1 MFDSDAERERRSGA
15 HRVVPSGPG
24 GRPEI
29 SDYLL
34 AMRHELKAPLNAVI
48 GMSGLL
54 LDADLGDRHRQY
66 AKSIH
71 LAGESLAT
79 ILNDLLDLSRIV
91 ADRLTIEPIAFD
103 LKSMVEETAKA
114 MAMRA
119 DERGLALRVDW
130 RPELPRHVMGDPG
143 RTRQVLGNLVG
154 HAMNSTSQGEVVI
167 EVAPDGESLEGKARI
182 RFAVEDTGIGLPQE
196 RLARVFNE
204 YVPVDA
210 SPYRSF
216 GVSGLGLRV
225 SAELIQLMGG
235 DLGAESE
242 IGKGSR
248 FWFRLPMPAVDAEP
262 QPAAL
267 EQSGSGRALVIESDQ
282 TSRRRFAEQLEAAG
296 WTVEFG
302 DDLASVE
309 TLLRAAA
316 TDGDPFQA
324 CVLSDYAVRPSHAEL
339 AMHLK
344 ADDQLAS
351 VALVMVTAV
360 GSPGEGKRLWH
371 AGFAAYLR
379 KPVPQDEVHDTL
391 VALSSLNP
399 DGRGQGLITR
409 HSLAEAKNAQ
419 SAAQF
424 DLIDEVLASLTRSE
438 PAQVLLIGASQGD
451 RAEVEAAVGAC
462 ELELDP
468 RATLEEAL
476 ERISRRRYALI
487 LVDADR
493 ESLDLSDT
501 GRRLTSALESAVH
514 GPELVAL
521 SIDPTRREELLS
533 AGFARVLPK
542 PIRRDDLDRILAD
555 AVEATTVVEPTD
567 QSTSAAVAEPFEASV
582 DAPTSGEPTESDWTT
597 TTIGL
602 EEEETAEASEEQDAA
617 ATLRLGLPEATVDD
631 EVGVAGL
638 VELDRPETDADDEIE
653 AAGPI
658 ELDEPET
665 DARDESRAAGP
676 IELDEPE
683 TDARDE
689 SRAAGPI
696 ELDEPETDASDESRA
711 AGGPFTPDESETD
724 ADDEIRAAGP
734 IALDES
740 EKDAGDE
747 TAAAELIDRDEPPVS
762 ETIEDA
768 PVAAERELDSME
780 SAEPPTLE
788 LEAPAVASELESAEV
803 EAPEGIVAADFSGPD
818 TERLDGFV
826 ANELGE
832 QRSGS
837 AVVEPI
843 ELAEHAMASIDEAGS
858 DAAVDPVDVVS
869 MSEMVAVP
877 DDSSE
882 SPEEANDPVEL
893 EAAEEPEP
901 TADPELPLAVSL
913 DPDARWPRATGPD
926 EASAPTAAE
935 AGPSEW
941 LEIERAS
948 EQRVE
953 STDAVAD
960 RAAEDDTDDEAGSGG
975 PIALLGVRQNE
986 ATLGTR
992 AAVVMP
998 EERTDRKV
1006 EVRGAGQAVSETPD
1020 VAREHLPVIGSTI
1033 IEQLSSGTAGFAQHL
1048 VATFLR
1054 EAPQR
1059 IAELEQGL
1067 SVADPKLIG
1076 DAARNLKAMGGILGA
1091 ARLGAISDELA
1102 AAAGEGDLAQAAQLA
1117 GDVETAFLEV
1127 RMAAE
1132 GAAPPEAKAPLEIP
1146 AINEAFLRQLSPER
1160 EEGTRGL
1167 ALKLVANFRAEA
1179 PNRLGDLT
1187 EAIEREDAAAVQR
1200 LAPTLKGM
1208 SSLIGADALAKVCA
1222 LVEADARLR
1231 RIGAARRYVDQLE
1244 LELSRVLAALEH
1256 PTA

>member
-1 MFDSDAERERRSGA
+1 MFESDSERERRSGA

-167 EVAPDGESLEGKARI
+167 EVAPDGESIDGKARI

-196 RLARVFNE
+196 RLSRVFNE

-248 FWFRLPMPAVDAEP
+248 FWFRLPMPAVEAEP

-267 EQSGSGRALVIESDQ
+267 EQCGSGRALVIESDQ
-282 TSRRRFAEQLEAAG
+282 ASRRRFAEQLEAAG

-302 DDLASVE
+302 DDLTSVE

-391 VALSSLNP
+391 VALASLNP
-399 DGRGQGLITR
+399 DGRGPGLITR

-438 PAQVLLIGASQGD
+438 AAQVLLIGASQGD
-451 RAEVEAAVGAC
+451 RAEVEEAVGAH

-468 RATLEEAL
+468 RATLDAAL
-476 ERISRRRYALI
+476 ERMAGRSYALI
-487 LVDADR
+487 LVDADQ
-493 ESLDLSDT
+493 ESFDPGDA
-501 GRRLTSALESAVH
+501 GRRLASALEGAAQ

-521 SIDPTRREELLS
+521 SIDPTRREELLA

-542 PIRRDDLDRILAD
+542 PIRRDDLDRVLAD
-555 AVEATTVVEPTD
+555 AVEAATVTAPTD
-567 QSTSAAVAEPFEASV
+567 SSELADESASAAVAEVAEGSV
-582 DAPTSGEPTESDWTT
+582 EAPTSDEPTESEPATA
-597 TTIGL
+597 TIEL
-602 EEEETAEASEEQDAA
+602 EEQETAEAGEEHDAA
-617 ATLRLGLPEATVDD
+617 ATIRLDEPEARAED
-631 EVGVAGL
+631 EVEATGL
-638 VELDRPETDADDEIE
+638 L
-653 AAGPI
+653 
-658 ELDEPET
+658 ELDEPEV
-665 DARDESRAAGP
+665 DAPEENETIGSIALDEPEASAEDEVEATGLL
-676 IELDEPE
+676 ELDEPE
-683 TDARDE
+683 IDARE
-689 SRAAGPI
+689 EI
-696 ELDEPETDASDESRA
+696 ETIGSIALDEPEVDAAE
-711 AGGPFTPDESETD
+711 
-724 ADDEIRAAGP
+724 EIEAAGP
-734 IALDES
+734 IALDEP
-740 EKDAGDE
+740 ETDDE
-747 TAAAELIDRDEPPVS
+747 APAAELIGLDEPTVA
-762 ETIEDA
+762 ERAAEDA
-768 PVAAERELDSME
+768 PPTAESELESME
-780 SAEPPTLE
+780 STEPAALE
-788 LEAPAVASELESAEV
+788 LEAPVLASELESAEV
-803 EAPEGIVAADFSGPD
+803 EAPEGIVAADFDGSD

-826 ANELGE
+826 ANELDE

-837 AVVEPI
+837 ALVEPI
-843 ELAEHAMASIDEAGS
+843 ELAEHAMASIDDAGS
-858 DAAVDPVDVVS
+858 DAAVEPVDVVS

-877 DDSSE
+877 DDSIESSE
-882 SPEEANDPVEL
+882 DDTIEPVEPD
-893 EAAEEPEP
+893 ASEEPE
-901 TADPELPLAVSL
+901 TAADPELPPAVSL
-913 DPDARWPRATGPD
+913 DPDARWPSASLTDDVSGPPSAETG
-926 EASAPTAAE
+926 S
-935 AGPSEW
+935 SEW

-948 EQRVE
+948 EQRPE
-953 STDAVAD
+953 PTNPVAD
-960 RAAEDDTDDEAGSGG
+960 RDAEDDADDEAGSGG
-975 PIALLGVRQNE
+975 PIALLGVRKDE
-986 ATLGTR
+986 GTLGTR

-1006 EVRGAGQAVSETPD
+1006 EVRGSGQAVSETPH
-1020 VAREHLPVIGSTI
+1020 VARDHLPVIGSTI
-1033 IEQLSSGTAGFAQHL
+1033 LEQLSSGTAGFAQHL

-1067 SVADPKLIG
+1067 SAADPKLIG

-1102 AAAGEGDLAQAAQLA
+1102 AAAGEGDLEQAAALA
-1117 GDVETAFLEV
+1117 ADVETAFLEV

-1208 SSLIGADALAKVCA
+1208 SSLIGADALAKLCA

-1231 RIGAARRYVDQLE
+1231 RIGSARRYVDQLQ
-1244 LELSRVLAALEH
+1244 LELSRVVAALEH
-1256 PTA
+1256 ATA